1 MGNRMRTV
9 NALFACALLTSGCH
23 HQPVIDTGEKPPQ
36 VGGTIS
42 GIVRS
47 VAGTPLSARKVT
59 ATETTSGSRLEET
72 TAVNGG
78 YTIKVPTGT
87 YRLDVELR
95 DGETLATRPDPT
107 QVNVGDLD
115 GQRDF
120 VVTAR

>member
-1 MGNRMRTV
+1 MKPIHV
-9 NALFACALLTSGCH
+9 VFAAALLMSGCH
-23 HQPVIDTGEKPPQ
+23 HQPVIDTGEKPPE

-47 VAGTPLSARKVT
+47 SAGTPLSARRVT
-59 ATETTSGSRLEET
+59 VTETTSGVRLEEA
-72 TAVNGG
+72 TAINGG

-95 DGETLATRPDPT
+95 EGETLAIRPDPT

-120 VVTAR
+120 VVTVR

>member
-1 MGNRMRTV
+1 MKTV
-9 NALFACALLTSGCH
+9 YFLLTCALLTSGCH

-47 VAGTPLSARKVT
+47 SGGTPLSARKVS
-59 ATETTSGSRLEET
+59 ATETTSGARLEES

-78 YTIKVPTGT
+78 YTMKVPAGT

-95 DGETLATRPDPT
+95 EGETLATRPDPT

-120 VVTAR
+120 VVTVR